1 MRLPYAHLDAPI
13 CSGLLDQ
20 PLVGGLVVA
29 QFENLLICCVDPKT
43 FETRFLP
50 ARLDRGYFQALVLPD
65 ERGRAFGVFISGVA
79 ENLSAQSQ
87 APYFSYAG

>member
-1 MRLPYAHLDAPI
+1 MRLPYAQPGAPI

-50 ARLDRGYFQALVLPD
+50 ARLDVGYFQTLILPD
-65 ERGRAFGVFISGVA
+65 ERGWAFGVFMSGVA
-79 ENLSAQSQ
+79 EDLSAQSQ
-87 APYFSYAG
+87 APDFSCAG

>member
-20 PLVGGLVVA
+20 PLVGSLVVA

-50 ARLDRGYFQALVLPD
+50 ARLDSGYFQTLVLPD

-79 ENLSAQSQ
+79 EDLIAQSQ
-87 APYFSYAG
+87 AP